1 MSANSIQRLS
11 AALAIVPLML
21 PATASSV
28 KASDRSPTSNATSA
42 RPQTDFRPIDIQ
54 LQTANI
60 LAGRVVDAYG
70 AIVPN
75 AEILVTQASR
85 EIARAT
91 ADESGEFRMTLP
103 KGGIYLVK
111 SGDSLQ
117 LIRAWTT
124 TAAPPNSRGHLLLAP
139 PTVIVRGQNGGGSFM
154 VMSNGV
160 AAAVGLTVAAGVATA
175 IAVPLALNSNTHH
188 NSPSMP
194 PNNQTDLRPASP

>member
-11 AALAIVPLML
+11 AALAVVPLML
-21 PATASSV
+21 PATASSFE
-28 KASDRSPTSNATSA
+28 ASDRSPTSNATSA

-60 LAGRVVDAYG
+60 LVGRVVDAHG

-85 EIARAT
+85 EITHTT

-117 LIRAWTT
+117 LVRAWTT

-139 PTVIVRGQNGGGSFM
+139 PTVTVRGQNGGGNFM
-154 VMSNGV
+154 GMSNGV

-175 IAVPLALNSNTHH
+175 IAVPLALNSNPHSD
-188 NSPSMP
+188 SPSKLT
-194 PNNQTDLRPASP
+194 NNQTELLPASP